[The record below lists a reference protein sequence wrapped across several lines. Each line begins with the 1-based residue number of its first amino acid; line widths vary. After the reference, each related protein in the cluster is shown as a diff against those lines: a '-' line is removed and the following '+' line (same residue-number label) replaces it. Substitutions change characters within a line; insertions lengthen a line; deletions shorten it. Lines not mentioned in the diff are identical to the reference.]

1 MTSVFGCI
9 VAAAANQI
17 SNFGPSTC
25 TAADPNGEGSGF
37 PEWSTMIPP
46 TSMPL
51 PCDVMEVPMT
61 AGQVLPAAL
70 VTDRE
75 TDGHYRNF
83 ACQRWNIASTEGQ
96 VRMKSMNTRSFN

>member
-1 MTSVFGCI
+1 MTSVFACI

-17 SNFGPSTC
+17 SSFGPATC

-46 TSMPL
+46 RPMS
-51 PCDVMEVPMT
+51 CDALGVSIT

-75 TDGHYRNF
+75 TDGNYRNF
-83 ACQRWNIASTEGQ
+83 ACQRWNIASTEGE
-96 VRMKSMNTRSFN
+96 VRMKSLNTRSFH